1 MKYSLNKEW
10 NVVFNRENKGAKLKD
25 IKERILKAANDPAE
39 CDKFIGSKNGL
50 AIFSSVSKSIGAK
63 TIVDEDLSLAID
75 IIADKVF
82 APFEDLERI
91 I

>member
-1 MKYSLNKEW
+1 MKYYLNKEW

-39 CDKFIGSKNGL
+39 CDKFIGSDKGR
-50 AIFSSVSKSIGAK
+50 AIFYSVSRSIGAK

-75 IIADKVF
+75 ILADKVF
-82 APFEDLERI
+82 VQFEDFERI
-91 I
+91 N